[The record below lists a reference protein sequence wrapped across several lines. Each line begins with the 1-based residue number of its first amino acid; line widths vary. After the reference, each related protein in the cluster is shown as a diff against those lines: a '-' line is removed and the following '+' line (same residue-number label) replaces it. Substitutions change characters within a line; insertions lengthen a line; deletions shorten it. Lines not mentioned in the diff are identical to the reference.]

1 MNQKKILVPLIALLA
16 VFIFST
22 WRMTELPLWG
32 YYPLFFFLSGWFSI
46 ILLFAFFR
54 KRDFIYWK
62 NLGLV
67 SVSSILLLLS
77 FPPIS
82 CTPFIFLSF
91 LPILY
96 LLESSLEN
104 KKSPWFLVYHAF
116 VLWNILTTWWVA
128 NTALI
133 PGIVAIWLNSL
144 FMMIPFWL
152 SVKTRNYFPK
162 LTWWPLVFYWVA
174 YEQLHH
180 QWEMSWPWLSLG
192 NAWSGFSSWVQWY
205 EYTGTFGG
213 SFWTLSVNLLIYNF
227 IKKYRELKNQN
238 LSQWTKEQKFHLSM
252 IMVLIIIPVAISF
265 ILKSQ
270 VEDSNIKVKVAIV
283 QPNFEPHYQKFEIS
297 ETDQFVRFD
306 SLSRAMVDQETRYLI
321 FPETSFGE
329 AGAVLRS
336 NNIAKDP
343 RIEHW
348 KKFLES
354 FPKLALVT
362 GVTSIRELSLHE
374 NPTKFSRKFSSTDP
388 PRYYEVENAAIQI
401 TANAEEIPHYRKS
414 KLVPGAEIFP
424 YRKWLPFL
432 QPIVDKL
439 GGSIE
444 GLAIQEDREV
454 FMNENYRIA
463 PVICYESIYGDYM
476 RGYVLNGAQAIFV
489 MTNDGWWDDT
499 PGYLQHREFARLRAI
514 EFRKPI
520 MRSANTG
527 SSCFIN
533 SKGEI
538 SQATKYGVPAA
549 ISQEVVFTD
558 RLTFYAQHGDWIG
571 LICKLVSALLL
582 GALLL
587 SYGRKKWKSTNKFD

>member
-1 MNQKKILVPLIALLA
+1 MNQKKIIFPLIAVVA
-16 VFIFST
+16 VFIFSC
-22 WRMTELPLWG
+22 WRMAELPLWG
-32 YYPLFFFLSGWFSI
+32 HYPLFLFLSGWFSV
-46 ILLFAFFR
+46 ILLFAIFR
-54 KRDFIYWK
+54 KRNIVYWK
-62 NLGLV
+62 NLALV

-82 CTPFIFLSF
+82 CTPLIFLSF
-91 LPILY
+91 IPILY
-96 LLESSLEN
+96 YLDSGL
-104 KKSPWFLVYHAF
+104 KKQKTSWFLIYHSF
-116 VLWNILTTWWVA
+116 VLWNILCTWWVA

-144 FMMIPFWL
+144 FMLIPVWL
-152 SVKTRNYFPK
+152 SIKTSNYFPK
-162 LTWWPLVFYWVA
+162 LAWWPLVFYWVA

-213 SFWTLSVNLLIYNF
+213 SFWTLVINLLIYNF
-227 IKKYRELKNQN
+227 IKKYFELENQN
-238 LSQWTKEQKFHLSM
+238 FGQWIRDKKFHLSM
-252 IMVLIIIPVAISF
+252 ILVSIFIPVATSF
-265 ILKSQ
+265 FIKSKVQ
-270 VEDSNIKVKVAIV
+270 DSNLKVKVAIV
-283 QPNFEPHYQKFEIS
+283 QPNFEPHYQKFEVS
-297 ETDQFVRFD
+297 ESDQFDRFD
-306 SLSRAMVDQETRYLI
+306 SLSRAIVDRETRYLI

-336 NNIAKDP
+336 NILARDP

-348 KKFLES
+348 KKFLDS

-362 GVTSIRELSLHE
+362 GVTSIHELALHE
-374 NPTKFSRKFSSTDP
+374 NPTKFSRKFSRTDP
-388 PRYYEVENAAIQI
+388 PRYFEVENAAIQI
-401 TANAEEIPHYRKS
+401 TSSNEDIPHYRKS
-414 KLVPGAEIFP
+414 RLVPGAELFP

-432 QPIVDKL
+432 KPLVDKL

-444 GLAIQEDREV
+444 GLATQKDREV
-454 FMNENYRIA
+454 FINENYKIA
-463 PVICYESIYGDYM
+463 PVICYESIYGDYI
-476 RGYVLNGAQAIFV
+476 RGYALNGAQAIFV

-514 EFRKPI
+514 EFRKPV

-538 SQATKYGVPAA
+538 SQATAYGIPAV
-549 ISQEVVFTD
+549 ISQEVHFSD
-558 RLTFYAQHGDWIG
+558 QLTFFAKYGDLIG
-571 LICKLVSALLL
+571 RICKYVSFLFIVVMLIFRI
-582 GALLL
+582 
-587 SYGRKKWKSTNKFD
+587 SKSKN